1 MADLQL
7 VARADLRLWRDVV
20 SLIRRHRRNLGEFG
34 GARLHELTR
43 AGVGGSAHL
52 EECIALRLDVG
63 AQAVDVRAV
72 IAEQVALVG
81 GDDLHP

>member
-7 VARADLRLWRDVV
+7 VARADLRLGRDIVG
-20 SLIRRHRRNLGEFG
+20 LIRLHRRDLGKLC

-43 AGVGGSAHL
+43 AGVGGGAHL
-52 EECIALRLDVG
+52 EKFIALRLDVCT
-63 AQAVDVRAV
+63 QAVDVRAV
-72 IAEQVALVG
+72 VAEQVALVG